1 MYIIDIAIS
10 PPQKKE
16 RRSFMRFEIPVMEC
30 FSADILEDLINANS
44 GSCSFSCG
52 TYCSPVKG

>member
-1 MYIIDIAIS
+1 
-10 PPQKKE
+10 
-16 RRSFMRFEIPVMEC
+16 MRFEIPVMEC